1 MARQPGDSPRG
12 NGETLAIETRV
23 AIVTGASS
31 GIGLATAGL
40 LAEAGA
46 RVHALARSRA
56 EGPFEPHSVD
66 VTDQEAVTR
75 LVRAIGDREG
85 IDILVLAAGLQIPD
99 RRLEQLTP
107 ESWNDLIST
116 NLSSAF
122 YCVHA
127 AYPYLRRSQGDVVF
141 LSSASGVWPDL
152 SGPAYQAAKLGL
164 IGFARGSGFEEHQ
177 NGIRFS
183 TIMPG
188 MTNTP
193 MVDKRPTPVPD
204 EIRSRALRPEDVAQV
219 ILFVVSLRKE
229 VYIPEITVLSTRLQ
243 ALGKPPSAPQT
254 K

>member
-1 MARQPGDSPRG
+1 MGVED
-12 NGETLAIETRV
+12 RV

-31 GIGLATAGL
+31 GIGLATARL
-40 LAEAGA
+40 LSEAGA
-46 RVHALARSRA
+46 TVHAVARRKA
-56 EGPFEPHSVD
+56 EGPFERHSVD
-66 VTDQEAVTR
+66 VTNQEAVAR
-75 LVRAIGDREG
+75 LMREIGEREG

-107 ESWNDLIST
+107 ASWNDLVSV
-116 NLSSAF
+116 NLNSAF

-127 AYPYLRRSQGDVVF
+127 AYPYLRRSEGDVVF

-204 EIRSRALRPEDVAQV
+204 EIRSHALQPEDVAQV
-219 ILFVVSLRKE
+219 ILFLVSLRKE
-229 VYIPEITVLSTRLQ
+229 VYIPEITVLSTALQ
-243 ALGKPPSAPQT
+243 ALGKPPTAPPA

>member
-1 MARQPGDSPRG
+1 MAVE
-12 NGETLAIETRV
+12 NRV

-31 GIGLATAGL
+31 GIGQATARL
-40 LAEAGA
+40 LAQSGA
-46 RVHALARSRA
+46 KVHAVARRPA
-56 EGPFEPHSVD
+56 EGPFERHSVD
-66 VTDQEAVTR
+66 VTDQAAVAR
-75 LVRAIGDREG
+75 LVHEIGNREG
-85 IDILVLAAGLQIPD
+85 IDILVLAAGHQIPD

-107 ESWNDLIST
+107 ESWNDLVST

-164 IGFARGSGFEEHQ
+164 VGFARGSGFEEHQ

-188 MTNTP
+188 MTDTP
-193 MVDKRPTPVPD
+193 MVDKRPTPVPA
-204 EIRSRALRPEDVAQV
+204 EIRSHALRPEDVAQV
-219 ILFVVSLRKE
+219 ILFLVSLRKE
-229 VYIPEITVLSTRLQ
+229 VYIPEVTVLSTKLQ
-243 ALGKPPSAPQT
+243 ALGKPPSAPQA

>member
-1 MARQPGDSPRG
+1 MGVED
-12 NGETLAIETRV
+12 RV

-31 GIGLATAGL
+31 GIGLATARL
-40 LAEAGA
+40 LSEAGA
-46 RVHALARSRA
+46 TVHAVARRKA
-56 EGPFEPHSVD
+56 EGPFERHSVD
-66 VTDQEAVTR
+66 VTNQEAVAR
-75 LVRAIGDREG
+75 LIREIGEREG

-107 ESWNDLIST
+107 ESWNDLVSA

-127 AYPYLRRSQGDVVF
+127 AYPYLRRSEGDVVF

-183 TIMPG
+183 TVMPG
-188 MTNTP
+188 MTNTA
-193 MVDKRPTPVPD
+193 MVDKRPTPVPA
-204 EIRSRALRPEDVAQV
+204 EIRSHALQPEDVAQV
-219 ILFVVSLRKE
+219 ILFLVSLRKE
-229 VYIPEITVLSTRLQ
+229 VYIPEVTVLSTRLQ
-243 ALGKPPSAPQT
+243 ALGKPPTAPQA

>member
-1 MARQPGDSPRG
+1 MTVENRIA
-12 NGETLAIETRV
+12 V
-23 AIVTGASS
+23 VTGASS
-31 GIGLATAGL
+31 GIGQATARL
-40 LAEAGA
+40 LAQSGA
-46 RVHALARSRA
+46 RVHALARRTA
-56 EGPFEPHSVD
+56 EGPFERHAVD
-66 VTDQEAVTR
+66 VTDHAAVAR
-75 LVRAIGDREG
+75 LMRDIGNREG

-107 ESWNDLIST
+107 QSWDDLVST

-127 AYPYLRRSQGDVVF
+127 AYPYLRRSQGDVV
-141 LSSASGVWPDL
+141 LISSASGVWPDL

-164 IGFARGSGFEEHQ
+164 LGFARGSGFEEHQ

-188 MTNTP
+188 MTDTP
-193 MVDKRPTPVPD
+193 MVDKRPTPVPA
-204 EIRSRALRPEDVAQV
+204 EIRSSALRPEDVAQV

-229 VYIPEITVLSTRLQ
+229 VSIPEVTVLSTRLQ
-243 ALGKPPSAPQT
+243 ALGKPPSAPPA